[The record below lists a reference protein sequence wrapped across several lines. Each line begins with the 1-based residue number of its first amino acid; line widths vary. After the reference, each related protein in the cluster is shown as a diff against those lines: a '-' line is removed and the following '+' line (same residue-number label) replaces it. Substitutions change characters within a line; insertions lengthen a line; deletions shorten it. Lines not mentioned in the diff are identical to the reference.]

1 MSTVIDKH
9 GVVPVIG
16 IDKIVAVSG
25 PGFVLDTSN
34 ALVIRPPVDAAYLL
48 NGAGI
53 TAVMPANQAFGIS
66 EGVSSITFTEAMN
79 IEVMSR

>member
-16 IDKIVAVSG
+16 IDTVTAVAG
-25 PGFVLDTSN
+25 PSFVLDTSN
-34 ALVIRPPVDAAYLL
+34 ALVIRPPVDANYQL
-48 NGAGI
+48 NGAGEV
-53 TAVMPANQAFGIS
+53 AVMPAKQPFGIS
-66 EGVSSITFTEAMN
+66 EGIASITFDTAMN